1 MPPTSRATAR
11 AMSEPLFFVADAKFA
26 GARVDVMLAEVAGIT
41 RSAAQKAIAEE
52 RLVDGAG
59 NAVAKSLK
67 VEAGQSFSYL
77 PAEVEPT
84 ELQPLDVDI
93 EIVYEDEDIAVI
105 NKPRG
110 MVVHPAAGHAQDTL
124 VNVLMARLSS
134 LSGINGELR
143 PGIVHRIDKDT
154 SGLLVV
160 AKNDFA
166 HQSLAAQIKE
176 HSARR
181 TYETVVRGR
190 LCDDEGTVDA
200 PIGRSRRDRKK
211 MAVVSDG
218 RDAVTHWQVIAR
230 YAGWTHVRCVL
241 ETGRTH
247 QIRVHM
253 AHIGHPVAG
262 DPLYGGRDELS
273 VGGQCLHARE
283 LELTHPRTGE
293 RMVFTTE
300 LPDYFKKVL
309 TKLENRVE

>member
-1 MPPTSRATAR
+1 
-11 AMSEPLFFVADAKFA
+11 MSEPLFFVADAKFA

-93 EIVYEDEDIAVI
+93 EIVYEDEDIAVV

-190 LCDDEGTVDA
+190 LRDDEGTVDA

-211 MAVVSDG
+211 MAVTSDG

-309 TKLENRVE
+309 TKLDNRVE

>member
-1 MPPTSRATAR
+1 
-11 AMSEPLFFVADAKFA
+11 MSEPLFFTADAKFS

-52 RLVDGAG
+52 RLLDGAG
-59 NAVAKSLK
+59 NPVAKSLK
-67 VEAGQSFSYL
+67 VEAGQYFSYT

-84 ELQPLDVDI
+84 ELQPLDIDI

-190 LCDDEGTVDA
+190 LREDEGTVDA

-211 MAVVSDG
+211 QAVTADG
-218 RDAVTHWQVIAR
+218 RDAVTHWQVIRR
-230 YAGWTHVRCVL
+230 YVGWTHVRCVL

-293 RMVFTTE
+293 RMTFTTE

>member
-1 MPPTSRATAR
+1 
-11 AMSEPLFFVADAKFA
+11 MSEPLFFVADAKFA

-93 EIVYEDEDIAVI
+93 EIVYEDEDIAVV

-190 LCDDEGTVDA
+190 LRDDEGTVDA

-211 MAVVSDG
+211 MAVTSDG

>member
-1 MPPTSRATAR
+1 
-11 AMSEPLFFVADAKFA
+11 MSEPLFFVADAKFS

-52 RLVDGAG
+52 RLTDGAG

-77 PAEVEPT
+77 LAEVESV

-93 EIVYEDEDIAVI
+93 EIVYEDEDIAVV

-190 LCDDEGTVDA
+190 LRDDEGTVDA

>member
-1 MPPTSRATAR
+1 
-11 AMSEPLFFVADAKFA
+11 MSEPLFFVADAKFA

-41 RSAAQKAIAEE
+41 RSAAQKAIAEG
-52 RLVDGAG
+52 RLLDGAG

-84 ELQPLDVDI
+84 ELQPLDIDI

-190 LCDDEGTVDA
+190 LREDEGTVDA

-283 LELTHPRTGE
+283 LELDHPRTGE

>member
-1 MPPTSRATAR
+1 
-11 AMSEPLFFVADAKFA
+11 MSEPLFFVADAKFA

-59 NAVAKSLK
+59 GAVAKSLK

-93 EIVYEDEDIAVI
+93 EIVYEDEDIAVV

-190 LCDDEGTVDA
+190 LRDDEGTVDA

-218 RDAVTHWQVIAR
+218 RDAVTHWQVITR

>member
-1 MPPTSRATAR
+1 
-11 AMSEPLFFVADAKFA
+11 MSEPLFFVADAKFA

-41 RSAAQKAIAEE
+41 RSAAQKAISEE

-93 EIVYEDEDIAVI
+93 EIVYEDEDLAVV

-190 LCDDEGTVDA
+190 LRDDEGTVDA

-211 MAVVSDG
+211 MAVTSDG
-218 RDAVTHWQVIAR
+218 RDAVTHWQVITR

>member
-1 MPPTSRATAR
+1 
-11 AMSEPLFFVADAKFA
+11 MSEPLFFVADAKFS

-52 RLVDGAG
+52 RLTDGAG

-77 PAEVEPT
+77 PAEVESV

-93 EIVYEDEDIAVI
+93 EIVYEDEDIAVV

-190 LCDDEGTVDA
+190 LRDDEGTVDA

-218 RDAVTHWQVIAR
+218 RDAVTHWQVITR
-230 YAGWTHVRCVL
+230 YVGWTHVRCVL

>member
-1 MPPTSRATAR
+1 
-11 AMSEPLFFVADAKFA
+11 MSEALFFVADAKFS

-59 NAVAKSLK
+59 NPVAKSLK
-67 VEAGQSFSYL
+67 VEAGQSFSYI
-77 PAEVEPT
+77 PAEVEPV

-93 EIVYEDEDIAVI
+93 EIVYEDEDIAVV

-190 LCDDEGTVDA
+190 LRDDEGTVDA

-273 VGGQCLHARE
+273 VGGQCLHAKE
-283 LELTHPRTGE
+283 LELVHPRTGE
-293 RMVFTTE
+293 RMVFDTE

>member
-1 MPPTSRATAR
+1 
-11 AMSEPLFFVADAKFA
+11 MSEPLFFVADAKFA

-59 NAVAKSLK
+59 CAVAKSLK

-93 EIVYEDEDIAVI
+93 EIVYEDEDIAVV

-190 LCDDEGTVDA
+190 LRDDEGTVDA

-218 RDAVTHWQVIAR
+218 RDAVTHWQVITR